1 MPKITRLLLILLV
14 FFLTACNRPQSQ
26 PKIVPTHPELI
37 SDPTLTP
44 DPQPEDPLDTETA
57 PTQADEPTL
66 APPPPPSGDQILL
79 EGDPIPL
86 YAAGR
91 EITIREVEMVSP
103 AVGWAISPDEEG
115 IGHVLMTND
124 GGFNWRDISP
134 PNPVNPQKT
143 WDYPEVHFQDQDTG
157 WVHYSD
163 TDLIWGTRD
172 GGRTW
177 SVAQLEYTSLQ
188 GSLIFSLDQDQ
199 AWILQF
205 LDGGMQ
211 KVFSSLSRTTDG
223 GASWTMILDPT
234 TDSSIQGFDKT
245 GGGFINS
252 EYGWITRDFR
262 GVATY
267 LYLDI
272 SGDGGATWQ
281 NLEMPAPASDP
292 DAFSTCIC
300 GLYDPTLVN
309 TAIGA
314 VRLHCTCFLEDLRVE
329 KNFLYRTIDGGS
341 SWTIQSMP
349 GGDLEFIS
357 GQTYYAVGREIYRT
371 SDSGKNWDLIKTVN
385 WDGQFS
391 FINQNN
397 ALVVAYNPDTDVYA
411 LVITKDGCKSFQ
423 AISPGVLASQT
434 KR

>member
-1 MPKITRLLLILLV
+1 
-14 FFLTACNRPQSQ
+14 
-26 PKIVPTHPELI
+26 
-37 SDPTLTP
+37 
-44 DPQPEDPLDTETA
+44 
-57 PTQADEPTL
+57 
-66 APPPPPSGDQILL
+66 
-79 EGDPIPL
+79 
-86 YAAGR
+86 
-91 EITIREVEMVSP
+91 
-103 AVGWAISPDEEG
+103 
-115 IGHVLMTND
+115 
-124 GGFNWRDISP
+124 
-134 PNPVNPQKT
+134 
-143 WDYPEVHFQDQDTG
+143 
-157 WVHYSD
+157 
-163 TDLIWGTRD
+163 
-172 GGRTW
+172 
-177 SVAQLEYTSLQ
+177 
-188 GSLIFSLDQDQ
+188 
-199 AWILQF
+199 
-205 LDGGMQ
+205 MQ